1 MNGSKKYIRIF
12 LLLLLFSGLSAKAQQ
27 DTSYTLSLTKG
38 CLLKEGFRSSKV
50 KVAPPALLIHSSI
63 SAIYAQENAA
73 LNLAVRWRRAKGDWS
88 SWQSLAPQHEGGT
101 PGRSTF
107 GPLITSEAYDTLQ
120 FRADQK
126 IEKVL
131 TFRVYFAVEQ
141 KSTQKKTLNR
151 STNTCSCDTISICAR
166 ACWCPNNACPPDPSP
181 APQKVTHFIVHHTAG
196 TATNP
201 RAVMRA
207 IWDFH
212 VNTNGWDD
220 IGYNYL
226 IGQNGEIFAGRADS
240 LRGAHFSCMNPQTMG
255 VALMGNLH
263 TSAPTDSALLALQKL
278 LTVKSCRFNVNV
290 AGRSLHP
297 ASQLNLRHISGHRD
311 GNTATVGCPKGTVCP
326 GDSLYPLLPWLIDS
340 IAGRPCLQGVGLKEE
355 LPEQNLS
362 IYPNP
367 TTQDVW
373 LPSPKGGG
381 TWRIYNLRGELQW
394 QGNGLNHTLYHLSV
408 KDWPK
413 GIYLA
418 RLTTS
423 TGLAFRQKLVVL

>member
-1 MNGSKKYIRIF
+1 MNGLLKNVLVF
-12 LLLLLFSGLSAKAQQ
+12 LGLLLFSGLAANAQQ
-27 DTSYTLSLTKG
+27 DTSFSLTLTKS
-38 CLLKEGFRSSKV
+38 CLLQEGFRSKKV
-50 KVAPPALLIHSSI
+50 KINPPAHLLQQSI
-63 SAIYAQENAA
+63 SAIYPHEGVN
-73 LNLAVRWRRAKGDWS
+73 LNLQVRWRSANGTWS
-88 SWQSLAPQHEGGT
+88 EWQPLPPQHEGAT

-107 GPLITSEAYDTLQ
+107 GPLITEQEMDSLQ

-126 IEKVL
+126 IKEAL

-151 STNTCSCDTISICAR
+151 STNNCGCDTISICAR

-181 APQKVTHFIVHHTAG
+181 VSQKVTHFIVHHTAG

-240 LRGAHFSCMNPQTMG
+240 LRGAHFSCMNSLTMG
-255 VALMGNLH
+255 TALIGNFH
-263 TSAPTDSALLALQKL
+263 RSSPTDTALASLQKL
-278 LTVKSCRFNVNV
+278 LTLASCRFNVNV
-290 AGRSLHP
+290 AGSSLHP
-297 ASQLNLRHISGHRD
+297 PSQLNLRHISGHRD
-311 GNTATVGCPKGTVCP
+311 GNTATLGCPKGTVCP
-326 GDSLYPLLPWLIDS
+326 GDSLYPMLTGLIDS
-340 IAGRPCLQGVGLKEE
+340 IAHRPCLQGVGLKEE
-355 LPEQNLS
+355 LPEQKHS

-367 TTQDVW
+367 ATQDVW

-394 QGNGLNHTLYHLSV
+394 QSNGLNYTLYHLSV

-418 RLTTS
+418 QLTTS